1 MKRNDML
8 TAARESEVVNR
19 GFKAVTMIYQLTS
32 RVSSLIEQS
41 HLERNEGSNS
51 LLLTC
56 AFLLTAAISVDHI
69 LVANISST
77 EGAMSQ
83 SVS

>member
-1 MKRNDML
+1 ML
-8 TAARESEVVNR
+8 MVLSDSEVVDR
-19 GFKAVTMIYQLTS
+19 GFKAVTMIYQLTN

-41 HLERNEGSNS
+41 HLERNEGSDS

-56 AFLLTAAISVDHI
+56 SFVLTLAISVDHI
-69 LVANISST
+69 LVANISGT

-83 SVS
+83 PMS

>member
-1 MKRNDML
+1 MFLRD
-8 TAARESEVVNR
+8 SEVVDR
-19 GFKAVTMIYQLTS
+19 GFKAVTLIYQLTN

-51 LLLTC
+51 LFLTRVVI
-56 AFLLTAAISVDHI
+56 LTSTTSVDHI

-77 EGAMSQ
+77 EGAMS
-83 SVS
+83 

>member
-1 MKRNDML
+1 ML
-8 TAARESEVVNR
+8 MVLSDSEVVDR
-19 GFKAVTMIYQLTS
+19 GFKAVTMIYQLTN

-41 HLERNEGSNS
+41 HLERSEGSNS
-51 LLLTC
+51 LFLAC
-56 AFLLTAAISVDHI
+56 AFILTLEISVDHV

-83 SVS
+83 SMS